1 MDSIRSLVDVIL
13 AVTGQPKRV
22 KVDARMCDQIRSL
35 TLVDHKTAAE
45 IAAILD
51 VSEPTVA
58 AARRRLGLTRRY
70 APKIKPV
77 ADPAVAADA
86 EIRALEAKAEIR
98 VEGPVLA

>member
-1 MDSIRSLVDVIL
+1 VDSIRSLVDVIL

-58 AARRRLGLTRRY
+58 AAGDRL
-70 APKIKPV
+70 
-77 ADPAVAADA
+77 AADA

>member
-1 MDSIRSLVDVIL
+1 VIL

-58 AARRRLGLTRRY
+58 AAGDRL
-70 APKIKPV
+70 
-77 ADPAVAADA
+77 AADA

>member
-58 AARRRLGLTRRY
+58 AARRRLGLT
-70 APKIKPV
+70 KPV

>member
-45 IAAILD
+45 IAA
-51 VSEPTVA
+51 
-58 AARRRLGLTRRY
+58 
-70 APKIKPV
+70 
-77 ADPAVAADA
+77 VAADA